1 MRIRSIMIDNTSGRL
16 YTGVSKFAD
25 VLANNVIA
33 GKLPSTKN
41 ITNKLILYN
50 TKRAAALTLSSSSCL
65 VTKITTTLSR
75 PPVFADLVIT
85 INLRSN
91 TNIYAAPTTIGTITV
106 PINSTTA
113 PTWTQA
119 FDVTADQYVSIDVA
133 YSNPSGARAAGL
145 TMSFTYFPAAL

>member
-25 VLANNVIA
+25 VLADNVIA
-33 GKLPSTKN
+33 GKLPSTRN
-41 ITNKLILYN
+41 IVNRLNIFN
-50 TKRAAALTLSSSSCL
+50 TKQAAALTLPTCL
-65 VTKITTTLSR
+65 VTKITATLTR

-91 TNIYAAPTTIGTITV
+91 TNVYAAPTKIGTITV
-106 PINSTTA
+106 PVNSTTA

-119 FDVTADQYVSIDVA
+119 FDVTADKYISIDVA
-133 YSNPSGARAAGL
+133 YSNASGTRASGL
-145 TMSFTYFPAAL
+145 TMTITYFPVAI